1 MKEGVGGRGGA
12 VPALAAQAVILRENY
27 FQAVGELVLL
37 KFDLGQIRCVACRRL
52 DLRLRLRWRWAGGQ
66 TAGEEEQQERDE
78 LCFSHSG
85 SPEWRHFT
93 VVEIRRV
100 AQIVSECSGVGL
112 WFARTSLAWVTLLRK
127 SSALPNTKLRSLR
140 RHNWFVNAGA
150 RLSAED
156 VNGPLPQ
163 R

>member
-1 MKEGVGGRGGA
+1 
-12 VPALAAQAVILRENY
+12 VILRKNY

-37 KFDLGQIRCVACRRL
+37 KFDLGQIRCVLFGGWTCGTFC
-52 DLRLRLRWRWAGGQ
+52 AG
-66 TAGEEEQQERDE
+66 AGLVAKLPARKNNKRETSFAF
-78 LCFSHSG
+78 LIPGLLSG
-85 SPEWRHFT
+85 GNFT

-100 AQIVSECSGVGL
+100 AQIVSECSEVGL

-127 SSALPNTKLRSLR
+127 SSALPNTKLRSLC
-140 RHNWFVNAGA
+140 RHDWFVNAGA

-163 R
+163 H